1 MNPQPTIEAVEPK
14 LFVTGADL
22 FLARIKQER
31 LLRLF
36 TTCTRILLAIGFLPS
51 GWKKVAYQR
60 FTILGI
66 DDPVGFFFE
75 ALYRAGFYY
84 RFIGIAQVTAA
95 ILLLIPRTA
104 LLGALLYFPI
114 ILNIF
119 VITVSMQFRGTP
131 FITGAML
138 LANVYLLCWDYN
150 RIKRIFQP

>member
-1 MNPQPTIEAVEPK
+1 MSSPEHTAQAIIPT
-14 LFVTGADL
+14 TADV
-22 FLARIKQER
+22 FLSRVKQDKFLRI
-31 LLRLF
+31 F
-36 TTCTRILLAIGFLPS
+36 TTFTRVMLAIGFLPS
-51 GWKKVAYQR
+51 GWKKVAYER

-104 LLGALLYFPI
+104 LLGALVYFPI

-119 VITVSMQFRGTP
+119 VITVAMNFRGTP

-138 LANVYLLCWDYN
+138 LANVYLLCWDYD
-150 RIKRIFQP
+150 RLKRVFQP

>member
-1 MNPQPTIEAVEPK
+1 MMTPQESATA
-14 LFVTGADL
+14 FSATATDL
-22 FLARIKQER
+22 FLSRVRQDKF
-31 LLRLF
+31 LRLF
-36 TTCTRILLAIGFLPS
+36 TTVTRVMLAIGFLPS

-119 VITVSMQFRGTP
+119 IITVSMHFRGTP

-138 LANVYLLCWDYN
+138 LANVYLLCWDYS